1 MCFFLADD
9 IRNVWRGF
17 GLMIFFPNIILCACV
32 CPVFFVC
39 MCWNCRL
46 AAVFISFMVQIS
58 NCLFFNIIFC
68 IYFYSLWHNFRV
80 RRKRNLDGWCVF
92 FGALSHWNCW
102 HVDNGKDT
110 QSLQSNIWYYYMS
123 WLTES
128 RLNRLHNFFF
138 AFFLSLSFVPL
149 FLSMLRSAGI
159 FLSVTENWTFRKQ
172 FT

>member
-1 MCFFLADD
+1 MFFFGCWHSECLERLRIDD
-9 IRNVWRGF
+9 IF
-17 GLMIFFPNIILCACV
+17 SKYYFMCV
-32 CPVFFVC
+32 CLSSFFVC

-68 IYFYSLWHNFRV
+68 IFLFSVAQFSCQEKEKFGRLM
-80 RRKRNLDGWCVF
+80 CF